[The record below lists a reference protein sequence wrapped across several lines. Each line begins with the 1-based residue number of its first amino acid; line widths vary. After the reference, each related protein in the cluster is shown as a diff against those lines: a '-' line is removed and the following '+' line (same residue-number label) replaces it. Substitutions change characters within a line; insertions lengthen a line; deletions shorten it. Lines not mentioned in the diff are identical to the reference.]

1 MKKRIL
7 SALLAVSLVL
17 GAMTAAVS
25 AEEVPAVTGI
35 SLSEDGLLD
44 WDEVSGNSRYWLGI
58 DDGFIPTDR
67 PVDLKNS
74 ITGAGIYEI
83 SVWAVNGSGDRIAS
97 VDFMISTDGRKFV
110 KDVKS
115 VLAGW
120 WGTSSNDH
128 IKAVKVEG
136 KDVSPSSGTFL
147 EPGQQVKIEFQASDG
162 YEIVSA
168 FLRYEDE
175 NRDSLTV
182 TEKSGGLYECTA
194 TAPDAA
200 WVIGV
205 NTRSTLPSFN
215 SHSAD
220 FGRRIEGVNVD
231 TSLYNIKIKTGKNP
245 IPTENLYLK
254 TEFTSGSA
262 FQCDE
267 LTNANLA
274 EPYTSYNFYV
284 YTKPDLT
291 EGEYSGEIT
300 LYYDAGGSGANW
312 VEVDR
317 CELTVRVVKPGQ
329 PVTATNWWCT
339 SGDYVK
345 SFELEETPFDSPVS
359 LTPGAAVSAAVT
371 AKEGF
376 EVRSVFLRYLE
387 QNTAEG
393 VTVIRHENNEYDVT
407 FTVPDDD
414 FAIGIDVAPDADY
427 VRIDFDGNGAEGEM
441 PSVYIR
447 KGESYTLPSCTLT
460 PPAGMELE
468 GWRLLETETMSR
480 YNHDSEGAAVVIDRN
495 TTLQAVWKEENT
507 VQVMIDGGDGE
518 GVMDPRY
525 VKKGDFTLP
534 EPEFIP
540 PEGRVFGGWRVEIYA
555 DASLT
560 TVGVL
565 AAGAKMTAEGDTIFL
580 YAEWTEPQTDAPVT
594 EDTSVPQTDED
605 PESTVAEQTVESG
618 TAAPGTTGADD
629 TPGTEPDVTTDAE
642 SKGGKTAL
650 LIVAGIFI
658 GMLICAGAG
667 AAVLLILKKRA
678 SAKNAPK
685 PEGENGPDKQ

>member
-7 SALLAVSLVL
+7 SALLAVLLTVGVMTSAVL
-17 GAMTAAVS
+17 
-25 AEEVPAVTGI
+25 AEEVPTVTGI
-35 SLSEDGLLD
+35 TLTEDGVLD
-44 WDEVSGNSRYWLGI
+44 WDEVSGNAQYWLGI
-58 DDGFIPTDR
+58 DEGFVPTDR
-67 PVDLKNS
+67 PADLKNS
-74 ITGAGIYEI
+74 VTGAGIYEI
-83 SVWAVNGSGDRIAS
+83 SVWAVDDNGDRIAS
-97 VDFMISTDGRKFV
+97 VDFMVSTDGKKFV

-128 IKAVKVEG
+128 IKSVKVEG
-136 KDVSPSSGTFL
+136 KDVSPSSGAFF
-147 EPGQQVKIEFQASDG
+147 EPGRQVKIEFQAKDG

-182 TEKSGGLYECTA
+182 TEKSAGVYECTA

-205 NTRSTLPSFN
+205 NTRGTLPSFN

-220 FGRRIEGVNVD
+220 LGRRIEGVNVD
-231 TSLYNIKIKTGKNP
+231 TALYNIKIKTGKDP

-254 TEFTSGSA
+254 TEFTSGSS
-262 FQCDE
+262 FQCDG
-267 LTNANLA
+267 LTSANLA
-274 EPYTSYNFYV
+274 EPYTCYNFYV
-284 YTKPDLT
+284 YAKPDLT

-300 LYYDAGGSGANW
+300 LYYDKDGGGSNW

-359 LTPGAAVSAAVT
+359 LTPGAAVSAVVT
-371 AKEGF
+371 VKEGL
-376 EVRSVFLRYLE
+376 ELRSVFLRYLE

-460 PPAGMELE
+460 PPSGMELE

-480 YNHDSEGAAVVIDRN
+480 YNHDYEGATVVIDRN

-518 GVMDPRY
+518 GAMDSRY

-534 EPEFIP
+534 ESEFTP
-540 PEGRVFGGWRVEIYA
+540 PDGRVFGGWRVEVYDGA
-555 DASLT
+555 AWT
-560 TVGVL
+560 AVGVL
-565 AAGAKMTAEGDTIFL
+565 AAGAKMTAEGETIFL
-580 YAEWTEPQTDAPVT
+580 HAEWVQPQTEAPVT
-594 EDTSVPQTDED
+594 DDTAADQTEQVTDG
-605 PESTVAEQTVESG
+605 TTEQTGEPG
-618 TAAPGTTGADD
+618 TAAPDTTGADD
-629 TPGTEPDVTTDAE
+629 TPGTEPDVTTGAE

-678 SAKNAPK
+678 SKKNAPK